1 MNINLVYM
9 RNFIFSIVVLLSL
22 TAFAP
27 VAEAQEKV
35 LTLSEAEALL
45 EKAQQK
51 YDQAKKD
58 YRKSLKSP
66 QEGTSLKAM
75 RAASREVGRYRL
87 EIFKAHKRDYL
98 RERAE
103 LSDKEAAEFFPIY
116 EELQTKM
123 FRVQDDASRAIKRL
137 MRSKEP
143 VSETEYRAAVEKKI
157 EAEMQEALL
166 QKEYFEKFLQIL
178 PAQKIVNIF
187 DSEARFSQEMM
198 RNHWPNNKDQAGLP
212 HPSTPKEK

>member
-178 PAQKIVNIF
+178 PAQKIVKIF

-198 RNHWPNNKDQAGLP
+198 RNHWPNDKDQAGQP

>member
-98 RERAE
+98 RGKQIPGILWVPASIRSGRNCGMDWSLE
-103 LSDKEAAEFFPIY
+103 LLPVPP
-116 EELQTKM
+116 Q
-123 FRVQDDASRAIKRL
+123 SRG
-137 MRSKEP
+137 SP
-143 VSETEYRAAVEKKI
+143 
-157 EAEMQEALL
+157 
-166 QKEYFEKFLQIL
+166 L
-178 PAQKIVNIF
+178 PAQ
-187 DSEARFSQEMM
+187 SR
-198 RNHWPNNKDQAGLP
+198 
-212 HPSTPKEK
+212 TPVPWGP

>member
-166 QKEYFEKFLQIL
+166 QKEYFEKVLQIL
-178 PAQKIVNIF
+178 PAQKIVKIF

-198 RNHWPNNKDQAGLP
+198 RNHWPNNKDQAGQP

>member
-9 RNFIFSIVVLLSL
+9 RNFIFSIAVLLSL
-22 TAFAP
+22 TAFVP

-51 YDQAKKD
+51 YDQTKKD

-143 VSETEYRAAVEKKI
+143 VSEAEYRAAVEKKI

-166 QKEYFEKFLQIL
+166 QKKYFEKFLQIL
-178 PAQKIVNIF
+178 PAQKIVKIF
-187 DSEARFSQEMM
+187 DSEARFTQEMM
-198 RNHWPNNKDQAGLP
+198 RNHWPRNNGQSGQP

>member
-9 RNFIFSIVVLLSL
+9 RNFIFSIAVLLSL

-178 PAQKIVNIF
+178 PAQKIVKIF
-187 DSEARFSQEMM
+187 DSEARLSQVMI
-198 RNHWPNNKDQAGLP
+198 RNLWPNNKDHAGQP
-212 HPSTPKEK
+212 HPSTPNEK

>member
-45 EKAQQK
+45 EKAQ
-51 YDQAKKD
+51 
-58 YRKSLKSP
+58 KSLKSP

-178 PAQKIVNIF
+178 PAQKIVKIF

-198 RNHWPNNKDQAGLP
+198 RNHWPNNKDQAGQP

>member
-51 YDQAKKD
+51 YDQTKKD

-178 PAQKIVNIF
+178 PAQKIVKIF

-198 RNHWPNNKDQAGLP
+198 RNHWPNNKDQAGQP

>member
-35 LTLSEAEALL
+35 LT
-45 EKAQQK
+45 
-51 YDQAKKD
+51 
-58 YRKSLKSP
+58 

-178 PAQKIVNIF
+178 PAQKIVKIF

-198 RNHWPNNKDQAGLP
+198 RNHWPNNKDQAGQP

>member
-87 EIFKAHKRDYL
+87 EIFKVHKRDYL

-123 FRVQDDASRAIKRL
+123 FHVQDEASRAIKRIL
-137 MRSKEP
+137 REKEP
-143 VSETEYRAAVEKKI
+143 ASEEEYRAVVEKKI
-157 EAEMQEALL
+157 ESEMQEAIL
-166 QKEYFEKFLQIL
+166 QKEYFGRFLKIL
-178 PAQKIVNIF
+178 PAKKIVEIF
-187 DSEARFSQEMM
+187 DAEARFSQELM
-198 RNHWPNNKDQAGLP
+198 RNKNFKNDKKAPQNP
-212 HPSTPKEK
+212 PSPEKK

>member
-9 RNFIFSIVVLLSL
+9 RNFIFSIAVLLSL
-22 TAFAP
+22 TAFVP

-51 YDQAKKD
+51 YDQTKKD

-143 VSETEYRAAVEKKI
+143 VSEAEYRAAVEKKI
-157 EAEMQEALL
+157 EAARQEALL
-166 QKEYFEKFLQIL
+166 QKKYFEKVLQIETTANL
-178 PAQKIVNIF
+178 GNPTPQPQK
-187 DSEARFSQEMM
+187 
-198 RNHWPNNKDQAGLP
+198 RNSRIK
-212 HPSTPKEK
+212 

>member
-103 LSDKEAAEFFPIY
+103 LSDKEAVEFFPIY

-178 PAQKIVNIF
+178 PAQKIVKIF

-198 RNHWPNNKDQAGLP
+198 RNHWPNNKDQAGQP